1 MNTEIKNLIIE
12 RGSIKAA
19 LTRLQNF
26 FRENAANTSVGSL
39 RKRLTANAPLY
50 DRFNATQTQIETL
63 VAGSDTE
70 DAHALERET
79 FESTYFDLVDEIET
93 HIERL
98 STTQR
103 REIAGIPGSGS
114 AGSGS
119 TVNVKLPTIQ
129 LPTFSGNYSDWLK
142 FRDSFISLVHENE
155 ILSDVQRFHYLNSSL
170 KGSAA
175 RVIQSL
181 GVSEANYK
189 LAWELLNARY
199 ENSTALK
206 RHHVTA
212 LLDLKPVQKQSES
225 ALRDFLDDAT
235 NHRTALRALGEA
247 VDTWD
252 TLIIPLL
259 SRKLDIIS
267 IREWER
273 RISPYT
279 EMATFAQFSAFLEE
293 RAKYLGHVSVAP
305 QVVAPRVEQRLY
317 TTGQAGSR
325 KYGTATS
332 HVVNSSTCPACH
344 ASHAL
349 YQCERFKKLEAN
361 RKTKIVQEGQLCYN
375 CLESGHRVK
384 SCTRSRCKHCTRK
397 HHSLLHRSDIHST
410 QSGVEGSSE
419 QTEDTSVTTQH
430 LVANVSSHPVDWMV
444 LATAIVFVRDNTGR
458 NHRCRALLDSG
469 SQANFITT
477 EFCNRLGVK
486 QLPIET
492 TVAGLGRAIN
502 SIQGRVTLPI
512 YSTYNK

>member
-1 MNTEIKNLIIE
+1 MNAEIKNLIIE
-12 RGSIKAA
+12 RGLVKAA

-26 FRENAANTSVGSL
+26 FRENAAHTSAGSL
-39 RKRLTANAPLY
+39 KKRLTANASLY
-50 DRFNATQTQIETL
+50 DRFNAIQTQIETL
-63 VAGSDTE
+63 VAGSDIE

-79 FESTYFDLVDEIET
+79 FESTYFDLIDEIET
-93 HIERL
+93 HIERS

-103 REIAGIPGSGS
+103 REIAGSPGTGS
-114 AGSGS
+114 AVSGS

-142 FRDSFISLVHENE
+142 FRDSFVSLVHENE
-155 ILSDVQRFHYLNSSL
+155 TLSDVQRFHYPNSSL

-189 LAWELLNARY
+189 LTWELLNSRY

-212 LLDLKPVQKQSES
+212 LLDLKSIQKQSES

-235 NHRTALRALGEA
+235 NHRTALRALGEV

-252 TLIIPLL
+252 ALIIPLL

-279 EMATFAQFSAFLEE
+279 EMATFAQFSTFLEE
-293 RAKYLGHVSVAP
+293 RAKYLEHVSVAP
-305 QVVAPRVEQRLY
+305 QVVAPRVDQRF
-317 TTGQAGSR
+317 GQAGSR
-325 KYGTATS
+325 KYGIATS
-332 HVVNSSTCPACH
+332 HVINSSTCPACH

-349 YQCERFKKLEAN
+349 YQCEKFKKLEAN
-361 RKTKIVQEGQLCYN
+361 RKTKIVQEAQLCYN

-384 SCTRSRCKHCTRK
+384 SCTQSRCKHCTRK
-397 HHSLLHRSDIHST
+397 HHSLLHRSDLHST
-410 QSGVEGSSE
+410 QSGVVNNSK
-419 QTEDTSVTTQH
+419 QTEDESVTTQ
-430 LVANVSSHPVDWMV
+430 LVSNVSSHPVDWMV
-444 LATAIVFVRDNTGR
+444 LATAIVFVRDNKG
-458 NHRCRALLDSG
+458 
-469 SQANFITT
+469 
-477 EFCNRLGVK
+477 K
-486 QLPIET
+486 P
-492 TVAGLGRAIN
+492 
-502 SIQGRVTLPI
+502 
-512 YSTYNK
+512 